1 MAVAVPEFQ
10 SLLARL
16 VLELGADIL
25 RLLTNTDRLDQREL
39 LTYISAAYPELVSP
53 YLQASGELTAQWY
66 AEQPVAAPTLFVP
79 QLADLPPVEQLAA
92 QARWSVLQAK
102 PVETLQGKAGQMVFD
117 ESRRTVID
125 NTTRERV
132 RWARHA
138 SANACGFCR
147 MLATRGA
154 VYRSE
159 SLAKKSHPNCHCL
172 AVPNR
177 DGRYEPPPYVEK
189 WRQEYK
195 DARAAGL
202 VTPGSI
208 ANAMDGHRDRRDNR
222 ANLAQRAKNS
232 ASPSTQGGG
241 GGGKPPTKPPTRSG
255 AAQPSGP
262 DPKWFR
268 SSRAHVNGLVG
279 AYRQAIVDYTGK
291 PHERINGWLR
301 RSGAKPD
308 PWVSSRVRS
317 LDAVLAKN
325 PLERPTV
332 LTRVVSLRGT
342 FNLTSGEGLAG
353 IVGSP
358 RVEDGYLST
367 SRKRTF
373 TMKEIKDPV
382 VLDVIAPPGTPA
394 AAIEDVSQYPGQFE
408 VLLGRGLSYVL
419 ADPKW
424 DERNGVWRARMMIL
438 GKESGR

>member
-79 QLADLPPVEQLAA
+79 QLADLPPVGQLAA

-202 VTPGSI
+202 VSPGSI
-208 ANAMDGHRDRRDNR
+208 ANALDAHRAGRDNR
-222 ANLAQRAKNS
+222 ANLAQREKN
-232 ASPSTQGGG
+232 
-241 GGGKPPTKPPTRSG
+241 
-255 AAQPSGP
+255 
-262 DPKWFR
+262 
-268 SSRAHVNGLVG
+268 
-279 AYRQAIVDYTGK
+279 
-291 PHERINGWLR
+291 
-301 RSGAKPD
+301 
-308 PWVSSRVRS
+308 
-317 LDAVLAKN
+317 
-325 PLERPTV
+325 
-332 LTRVVSLRGT
+332 
-342 FNLTSGEGLAG
+342 
-353 IVGSP
+353 
-358 RVEDGYLST
+358 
-367 SRKRTF
+367 
-373 TMKEIKDPV
+373 
-382 VLDVIAPPGTPA
+382 PA
-394 AAIEDVSQYPGQFE
+394 AA
-408 VLLGRGLSYVL
+408 
-419 ADPKW
+419 K
-424 DERNGVWRARMMIL
+424 
-438 GKESGR
+438 